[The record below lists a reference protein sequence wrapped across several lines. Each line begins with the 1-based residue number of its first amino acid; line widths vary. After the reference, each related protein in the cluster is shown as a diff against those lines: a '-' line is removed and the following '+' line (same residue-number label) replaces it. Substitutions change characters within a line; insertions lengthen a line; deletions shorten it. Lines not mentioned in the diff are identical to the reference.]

1 LKVVPT
7 RVSSDGT
14 RRYEVS
20 GLPGA
25 PKEIPG
31 IISNTPHHW
40 GMTGSGS
47 PTITNRK
54 PRVGEGI
61 SVNTDAGSIRLKV
74 KTIRADGAMIGV
86 VEILN
91 TNSGKKLDINGI
103 RHGDSVIV
111 RGMDFVTLV
120 HTA

>member
-1 LKVVPT
+1 
-7 RVSSDGT
+7 
-14 RRYEVS
+14 
-20 GLPGA
+20 
-25 PKEIPG
+25 
-31 IISNTPHHW
+31 
-40 GMTGSGS
+40 M
-47 PTITNRK
+47 
-54 PRVGEGI
+54 
-61 SVNTDAGSIRLKV
+61 NTDAGSIRLKV